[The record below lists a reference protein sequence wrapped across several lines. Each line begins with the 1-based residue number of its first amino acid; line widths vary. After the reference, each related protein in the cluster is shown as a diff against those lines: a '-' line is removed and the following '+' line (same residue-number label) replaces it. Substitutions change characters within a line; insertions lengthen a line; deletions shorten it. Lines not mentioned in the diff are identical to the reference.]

1 MARIHFHFRLGNDD
15 IPAPV
20 APAGVEV
27 VEVALIP
34 NQHGLGHCIGT
45 TIDELRELGVSPT
58 EVGVDFLLL
67 GSAVLTVDKN
77 VSRLSNAED
86 SWTRELAVS
95 LPVSNPALW
104 AGVAPQITKALAFLT
119 GDRWTLE
126 FRARPEAR
134 AILARPPI
142 PAATLGIDC
151 ISLLSG
157 GLDSFIG
164 AIDLLSGRNR
174 VLFVSHSAVG
184 TDSGR
189 QRQLVNA
196 LKIQF
201 PDNQPTHLRASIR
214 FQSAHLDDRE
224 KEDTERSRSFL
235 FYSIAALAA
244 TALPTVN
251 RIVVPENGLI
261 SLNVPLEEL
270 RLGSLSTRTTHPF
283 LVARMNEIFAAVG
296 IRATL
301 ANPYQFKTKGE
312 MVREC
317 ANHAFLAAELAGTI
331 SCSSPNNARIHYG
344 TNQCG
349 YCVPCIIRRA
359 SLLNNII
366 PDTTQYGIADL
377 KAQSLPSDK
386 KSGEHIRGFQA
397 AILRLNNSRLRAS
410 IYVHECG
417 PLSDHPKSYNEFAG
431 VYLRGLQE
439 VSSLLNGVNTRP
451 HA

>member
-1 MARIHFHFRLGNDD
+1 
-15 IPAPV
+15 
-20 APAGVEV
+20 
-27 VEVALIP
+27 
-34 NQHGLGHCIGT
+34 
-45 TIDELRELGVSPT
+45 
-58 EVGVDFLLL
+58 
-67 GSAVLTVDKN
+67 VDKN
-77 VSRLSNAED
+77 VSRSHNAED
-86 SWTRELAVS
+86 SWTRELTIN
-95 LPVSNPALW
+95 LPVSNPELW
-104 AGVAPQITKALAFLT
+104 TGAASQITKALAFLT

-134 AILARPPI
+134 VILARPPI
-142 PAATLGIDC
+142 PAEALRVDC

-164 AIDLLSGRNR
+164 AIDLLSAGNR
-174 VLFVSHSAVG
+174 PLFVSHSAVG

-196 LKIQF
+196 LRTQF
-201 PDNQPTHLRASIR
+201 PNQHPTHLRASIR
-214 FQSAHLDDRE
+214 IQSGHLDDRE

-244 TALPTVN
+244 TAFPHAT

-283 LVARMNEIFAAVG
+283 LVARMNEIFASVG
-296 IRATL
+296 IRARL
-301 ANPYQFKTKGE
+301 VNPYQFKTKGE

-317 ANHAFLAAELAGTI
+317 TNHPFLAAQLATTI

-359 SLLNNII
+359 SLLNNVI
-366 PDTTQYGIADL
+366 PDTTQYGITNL
-377 KAQSLPSDK
+377 NAQNLPSDK

-397 AILRLNNSRLRAS
+397 TILRLNNSQLRAS

-417 PLSDHPKSYNEFAG
+417 PLNDHPQSYAEFAG
-431 VYLRGLQE
+431 VYFRGIQE
-439 VSSLLNGVNTRP
+439 VSSLISGVNTRP
-451 HA
+451 HD